1 MKDEL
6 KNTINTDTC
15 EKENSEDG
23 NKMEAADS
31 FARMRQNRSKS
42 FDLPEEIGTLTENHE
57 KEYIAPPGWD
67 DDEDDFMAAKS
78 DAPQTEEEK
87 EKTRQLLAESRH
99 LAANVGNF
107 GLFLILAVGV
117 GYLIGSFLDDW
128 LGIKPVMTVFW
139 IVCGVAS
146 ALMELVKN
154 IKAAAKLA
162 ESEGADKEHQVKEKA
177 MLLLNAAEHTSE
189 PKSHAK
195 PVKKTGE

>member
-6 KNTINTDTC
+6 KTTINTDTC
-15 EKENSEDG
+15 EKENAEDG

-42 FDLPEEIGTLTENHE
+42 FDLPEEIETLTENNE
-57 KEYIAPPGWD
+57 KGYIAPPGWD
-67 DDEDDFMAAKS
+67 DDEDDFMAAKPE
-78 DAPQTEEEK
+78 APQTEEEK
-87 EKTRQLLAESRH
+87 EKTRKLLAESRN

-117 GYLIGSFLDDW
+117 GYLIGSFLDEW

-146 ALMELVKN
+146 AIIELVKT

-162 ESEGADKEHQVKEKA
+162 ESEASDKENNDKDRGH
-177 MLLLNAAEHTSE
+177 AAL
-189 PKSHAK
+189 
-195 PVKKTGE
+195 